1 MLRPRL
7 RTKLG
12 EVQASDAKT
21 VTELAIGS
29 LRKSARI
36 EAQSKRNLN
45 SQTQIGPTNR
55 KMSLSTQPEKTHSVI
70 LNENSNEL
78 PPSLDGGLSDNL
90 LNAAYCHLRHQT
102 RDSNSVDVDRKME
115 TKIKFPPS
123 NDKIWKKI
131 DEELKIIITKVFT
144 KRQMKKLSSSEL
156 SQNFDAW
163 LHNFFLNV
171 SVVKKTQS
179 FKNPRETQGQIKL

>member
-1 MLRPRL
+1 MDTTQKKNSKEWVGAPVALPPCERRKGSAGETFTSSERVLRPRS

-29 LRKSARI
+29 VRKSARI

-55 KMSLSTQPEKTHSVI
+55 KMSLSTQPEKHHRVI

-123 NDKIWKKI
+123 NDKYGKKS
-131 DEELKIIITKVFT
+131 T
-144 KRQMKKLSSSEL
+144 RS
-156 SQNFDAW
+156 
-163 LHNFFLNV
+163 
-171 SVVKKTQS
+171 
-179 FKNPRETQGQIKL
+179 